1 MSRRIEIVERITLLE
16 SQIGTATAE
25 ITALKKEL
33 TETPA
38 DLLDRDDNA
47 LAQAAIKDKNEA
59 LRRAGL
65 LPPGE

>member
-1 MSRRIEIVERITLLE
+1 MSRRAEIVERITLLE
-16 SQIGTATAE
+16 AQTKAATDE

-33 TETPA
+33 TDTPA

-47 LAQAAIKDKNEA
+47 LAQAAIKTKNDA

-65 LPPGE
+65 LPATE